1 MGDFLATYERLWG
14 SRPIGGRE
22 KAFVTER
29 AGRNGSGTT
38 TITTRLSAGELA
50 ADEHLLHLD
59 GRLVGA
65 DQPNTNNQLW
75 TSDDLRYGLPSVAT
89 GPLNWLHND
98 QKIIGCITS
107 AQFLDGDREAA
118 DEGARDPHIR
128 ASSVLWR
135 YLFPAEA
142 RVVAWAAE
150 EGSLF
155 YSMECI
161 SREVE
166 CAGHN
171 GCGAHMSY
179 ADALRKTEKA
189 CEHVRDRA
197 SARRL
202 VDPVFQGAAVIVP
215 PKRPGW
221 QKAFLSVV
229 QRKGEDTLA
238 GALLNA

>member
-1 MGDFLATYERLWG
+1 MGEFLDTYERLWG
-14 SRPIGGRE
+14 SRTITSNRETAFVSE
-22 KAFVTER
+22 KAT
-29 AGRNGSGTT
+29 RNGGVLTVTT
-38 TITTRLSAGELA
+38 PLEAASLA
-50 ADEHLLHLD
+50 ADRHLLHLD

-65 DQPNTNNQLW
+65 DQPNSNNQLW
-75 TSDDLRYGLPSVAT
+75 SSDDLRYGLPTVT
-89 GPLNWLHND
+89 HGPLNWLHND
-98 QKIIGCITS
+98 QKIIGCIVG

-118 DEGARDPHIR
+118 DEGDRDPHIR
-128 ASSVLWR
+128 ASSVLWK
-135 YLFPAEA
+135 YLFPSEA

-150 EGSLF
+150 EGDLY

-166 CAGHN
+166 CAGAN

-179 ADALRKTEKA
+179 GDALHKTEKA

-202 VDPVFQGAAVIVP
+202 VDPIFQGAAVIVP

-229 QRKGEDTLA
+229 QRQGEDTLA
-238 GALLNA
+238 GHLLNA